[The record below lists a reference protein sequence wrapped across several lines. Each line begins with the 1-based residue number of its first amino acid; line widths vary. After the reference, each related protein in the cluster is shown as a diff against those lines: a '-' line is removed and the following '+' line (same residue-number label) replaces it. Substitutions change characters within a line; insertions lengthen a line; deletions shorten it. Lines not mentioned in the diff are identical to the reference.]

1 LTDTGKRL
9 RIAVDAMGGDH
20 APGEVVRGAVM
31 AAEKEGVE
39 IKLVGVPAAQDEIAK
54 WNKSGLPVTLF
65 PTDEYVQEG
74 EPPAMVLRKKPK
86 ASVLLAAKMVRTG
99 EADAVVSAGPT
110 GSVMAAAM
118 GVMGL
123 IEGIERPVIGGPF
136 VGFAPNSFVLDLG
149 ANVDSNPYH
158 LLNFAVIGT
167 VYVRRFLNIENP
179 KVALLS
185 VGSEEGKGNETVREA
200 YSLFQKS
207 GLNFIGNVEGMDLV
221 SGKANVVVCDGFVGN
236 ILIKF
241 SEGMGYA
248 VNRWLK
254 ASFKGQVP
262 DEKLEDLAAQLFTMT
277 NIADKAGGGPILGAN
292 GVAIKAH
299 GRSKADE
306 IAKAINMAKWVVE
319 TNFVGELKAELA
331 RIKETIKPQA

>member
-1 LTDTGKRL
+1 
-9 RIAVDAMGGDH
+9 
-20 APGEVVRGAVM
+20 M

-200 YSLFQKS
+200 YSLFKRA
-207 GLNFIGNVEGMDLV
+207 V
-221 SGKANVVVCDGFVGN
+221 STSSATSKGWTW
-236 ILIKF
+236 L
-241 SEGMGYA
+241 A
-248 VNRWLK
+248 VRLMWLSVMALSATYLSSFPRAWAMPSTGGSRP
-254 ASFKGQVP
+254 AS
-262 DEKLEDLAAQLFTMT
+262 
-277 NIADKAGGGPILGAN
+277 
-292 GVAIKAH
+292 
-299 GRSKADE
+299 R
-306 IAKAINMAKWVVE
+306 
-319 TNFVGELKAELA
+319 A
-331 RIKETIKPQA
+331 RCRMRNWRI

>member
-1 LTDTGKRL
+1 MTQTGRRL

-20 APGEVVRGAVM
+20 GPSEVVKGAVM
-31 AAEKEGVE
+31 AAEKDGVE
-39 IKLVGVPAAQDEIAK
+39 VRLVGVPAVQDEIGK
-54 WNKSGLPVTLF
+54 WNKAGLPVSMLA
-65 PTDEYVQEG
+65 TDEYVQEG

-86 ASVLLAAKMVRTG
+86 ASVLLAAKMARTG
-99 EADAVVSAGPT
+99 EADAFVSAGPT

-123 IEGIERPVIGGPF
+123 IDGIERPVIGGPF

-158 LLNFAVIGT
+158 LLNFAVIGV
-167 VYVRRFLNIENP
+167 VYVRRFMNIASP

-185 VGSEEGKGNETVREA
+185 VGSEEGKGNETVKEA

-241 SEGMGYA
+241 CEGMGYA

-254 ASFKGQVP
+254 ANLKGQIP
-262 DEKLEDLAAQLFTMT
+262 DDRLESLTGELFTMT

-299 GRSKADE
+299 GRSRAEE
-306 IAKAINMAKWVVE
+306 IARAIGMAKWVVE

-331 RIKETIKPQA
+331 RIKDTIKPQA